1 MEFIQLFVDYFCYYF
16 TVYTS
21 SAMLIVI
28 VTKLLTKQK
37 AINLSPFTLICHL
50 EHSLKNKFLLKLV
63 VKCFFCGGFFS
74 PSLLMNS
81 CLGNIQWSRLQLV
94 LFLAA
99 TRPSW
104 ECFMSVTSS
113 LRRLSLSILFLSLSS
128 IHILRIESFSHLTSL
143 RSSLFRARSRV
154 YGCSRACLFSVSNSF
169 R

>member
-63 VKCFFCGGFFS
+63 VKCTF
-74 PSLLMNS
+74 
-81 CLGNIQWSRLQLV
+81 QTLQLKGI
-94 LFLAA
+94 FSFESHN
-99 TRPSW
+99 SW
-104 ECFMSVTSS
+104 MN
-113 LRRLSLSILFLSLSS
+113 
-128 IHILRIESFSHLTSL
+128 
-143 RSSLFRARSRV
+143 V
-154 YGCSRACLFSVSNSF
+154 YTNIV
-169 R
+169 